1 MNKESLRN
9 IIIIILLMLCA
20 MFIVK
25 VLLYGIVPAE
35 SENIDSIS
43 YTKNEET
50 TNVLSDINNKLSQV
64 DLRLD
69 EKFNP
74 VNIEVKTDSD
84 GNKKYDTGKKDPFT
98 NYFSAETEEK
108 KDDETK
114 EKETFF
120 EEKGK

>member
-1 MNKESLRN
+1 
-9 IIIIILLMLCA
+9 MLCA